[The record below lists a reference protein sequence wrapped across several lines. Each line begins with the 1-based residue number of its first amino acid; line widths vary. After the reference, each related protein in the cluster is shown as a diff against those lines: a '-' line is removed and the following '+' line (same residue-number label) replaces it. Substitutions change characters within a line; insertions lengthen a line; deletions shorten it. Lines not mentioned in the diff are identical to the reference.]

1 MRRTGLLAA
10 LGAVAIDQTSKAWA
24 LAALWPPYSEGI
36 AVLPVLN
43 LRLGFNTGVTFG
55 MFANSSEEGGWL
67 LVIVGLS
74 VTAFLARW
82 LWRTASRLEAFA
94 LGLIIGGALGNVAD
108 RVQQGAVT
116 DFIDAH
122 LAGWHWPTFNMA
134 DVAIVCGVVL
144 LVLASLRPAPASTV
158 TAVHHVGSK
167 Q

>member
-10 LGAVAIDQTSKAWA
+10 LVAVAIDQTSKAWA

-55 MFANSSEEGGWL
+55 MFANDSAEGVWL
-67 LVIVGLS
+67 LVAIGLA

-82 LWRTASRLEAFA
+82 LWRTTSRMGAIA
-94 LGLIIGGALGNVAD
+94 LGLIIGGALGNMAD
-108 RVQQGAVT
+108 RVRQGAVT

-134 DVAIVCGVVL
+134 DVGIVCGVAL
-144 LVLASLRPAPASTV
+144 LVLAGFRPTTTTTITTSQNF
-158 TAVHHVGSK
+158 GS
-167 Q
+167 

>member
-1 MRRTGLLAA
+1 MRRSGLLVAVV
-10 LGAVAIDQTSKAWA
+10 AVATDQASKAWA

-55 MFANSSEEGGWL
+55 MFANSSAAGVWV
-67 LVIVGLS
+67 LVAVGLA

-82 LWRTASRLEAFA
+82 LWRTTSRLEAVA

-108 RVQQGAVT
+108 RVRQGAVT

-144 LVLASLRPAPASTV
+144 LILASLRDEPAKRRPATV
-158 TAVHHVGSK
+158 DF
-167 Q
+167 